1 MSVLDW
7 IISILLFII
16 SLGVLIIVHELGHF
30 SMAKLFNVYCH
41 EFSVGFGPSIIHKRP
56 KGKET
61 YISLR
66 AIPFGGYVAMYG
78 EEGDEP
84 FEEGQVIPPERSI
97 EGIKKWKKAII
108 VSAGII
114 LNALLALTLFAI
126 SDICLPKVSA
136 TLTTHVEENSV
147 AYNLGLR
154 DDERL
159 FPISYNGE
167 DGKVYYE
174 VAYGFVEDNIQYQ
187 GRLLMLDNDIE
198 IDGKH
203 YCYTY
208 YPTGSKY
215 ETSLIKGGMLYP
227 AVTKEEAASDSD
239 MANSYKNWLNEGKLN
254 YYPNF
259 RKDAYIPTTSSFE
272 FTAKVQFIA
281 ADKSVKT
288 VNIPVK
294 VQAVEGKKDVYE
306 YQDIGLLF
314 KTITYYDAFGDR
326 VAQTFQDFGNAT
338 VVVFQGIGMIFT
350 GGLKNMS
357 GIVGIFQLSAQ
368 VYSTLGISTYI
379 YMWGLISVNLAVFNL
394 LPFPGLD
401 GFTLLVT
408 AIEGITHK
416 KVPSKFKRIM
426 SVIGLVLLF
435 ALMAVVLVMDVMRW
449 VGVL

>member
-7 IISILLFII
+7 IISILLFIV

-30 SMAKLFNVYCH
+30 SMAKLFKVYCH
-41 EFSVGFGPSIIHKRP
+41 EFSIGFGPAIIHKRP

-78 EEGDEP
+78 EEGEGA

-108 VSAGII
+108 ISAGII
-114 LNALLALTLFAI
+114 LNAILALTLFAI

-136 TLTTHVEENSV
+136 TLTTHVEENSI

-154 DDERL
+154 DDESL

-167 DGKVYYE
+167 DGKMYYE
-174 VAYGFVEDNIQYQ
+174 VTYQFSQNDVLYQ
-187 GRLLMLDNDIE
+187 GRLLMLDNDITIGE
-198 IDGKH
+198 QH
-203 YCYTY
+203 YCYAY
-208 YPTGSKY
+208 YPTGSKN
-215 ETSLIKGGMLYP
+215 ETSLIQGGMLYP
-227 AVTKEEAASDSD
+227 AVTKEQVANDQD
-239 MANSYKNWLNEGKLN
+239 MANAYKNWLNEGKLN

-259 RKDAYIPTTSSFE
+259 KKDTYKPVDPNFE
-272 FTAKVQFIA
+272 FTAKVQFISEN
-281 ADKSVKT
+281 KSVKT

-294 VQAVEGKKDVYE
+294 LKQVEGKKDVYE

-314 KTITYYDAFGDR
+314 KTITYWDPFGER
-326 VAQTFQDFGNAT
+326 VAQTFKDFGNAT
-338 VVVFQGIGMIFT
+338 IVVFQGIGMIFT

-408 AIEGITHK
+408 AIEGISHK
-416 KVPSKFKRIM
+416 KVPNKFKRIM

-435 ALMAVVLVMDVMRW
+435 ALMAVVLVMDIMRW
-449 VGVL
+449 AGVL